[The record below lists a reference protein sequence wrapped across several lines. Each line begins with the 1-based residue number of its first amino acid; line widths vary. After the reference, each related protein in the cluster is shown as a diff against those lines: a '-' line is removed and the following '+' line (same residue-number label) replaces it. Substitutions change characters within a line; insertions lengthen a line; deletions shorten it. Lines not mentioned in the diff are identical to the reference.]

1 MDYLDRYACEFGIHS
16 TITSTFVVCELINQR
31 ACTFFWSSINGW
43 MPMLA
48 DCSSKAH
55 TSIFFAGLY
64 EFLEHQWNYDA
75 LWIFIIYLNQRRGR
89 KLYHQTFHSFPFLP
103 SYFFYHSPP
112 YVSGFCKHSELL
124 IPSFALLC
132 NDISY
137 WSCVSPSPWH
147 SCISCIQ
154 MRHSGVWTGQT
165 RRQRLVGRVEARQE
179 EAIFTSTPSTATCGR
194 TKRLHSPVTSCILD
208 LQ

>member
-48 DCSSKAH
+48 DWSSKAH

-89 KLYHQTFHSFPFLP
+89 KLYHQTVHNFPFLS
-103 SYFFYHSPP
+103 SYFFYLSPP
-112 YVSGFCKHSELL
+112 SISLWIFYSFISLL
-124 IPSFALLC
+124 AMIFPTGRSLVMPWKISVWFAFVMASKICWLLPAFP
-132 NDISY
+132 N
-137 WSCVSPSPWH
+137 
-147 SCISCIQ
+147 
-154 MRHSGVWTGQT
+154 
-165 RRQRLVGRVEARQE
+165 
-179 EAIFTSTPSTATCGR
+179 
-194 TKRLHSPVTSCILD
+194 
-208 LQ
+208 

>member
-89 KLYHQTFHSFPFLP
+89 KLYHQTVHNFPFLS
-103 SYFFYHSPP
+103 SYFFYLSPP
-112 YVSGFCKHSELL
+112 SISLWIFYSFISLLAMIFPTGRSLVMPWKISVWFCIRNGFKNML
-124 IPSFALLC
+124 
-132 NDISY
+132 
-137 WSCVSPSPWH
+137 
-147 SCISCIQ
+147 
-154 MRHSGVWTGQT
+154 
-165 RRQRLVGRVEARQE
+165 
-179 EAIFTSTPSTATCGR
+179 TA
-194 TKRLHSPVTSCILD
+194 PYFP
-208 LQ
+208 

>member
-16 TITSTFVVCELINQR
+16 IITSTFVVCELINQR

-48 DCSSKAH
+48 DCSSKDH

-89 KLYHQTFHSFPFLP
+89 KLYHQTVHNFPFLS
-103 SYFFYHSPP
+103 SYFFYLSPP
-112 YVSGFCKHSELL
+112 SISLWIFLFFHF
-124 IPSFALLC
+124 PPC
-132 NDISY
+132 NDIPY
-137 WSCVSPSPWH
+137 WSF
-147 SCISCIQ
+147 ISDALKNFSMI
-154 MRHSGVWTGQT
+154 
-165 RRQRLVGRVEARQE
+165 
-179 EAIFTSTPSTATCGR
+179 
-194 TKRLHSPVTSCILD
+194 LHS
-208 LQ
+208 